1 MCDAI
6 LVVPGGLPLPALRGR
21 VRRYFDERYG
31 KEHVVFVF
39 IPYPNRCYARVER
52 LLPRE
57 RDSTEIRHVEKTFEF
72 DLHIG
77 SGEMVMEVP
86 A

>member
-31 KEHVVFVF
+31 QEHVVFVF
-39 IPYPNRCYARVER
+39 IPSRTRCYARVQR

-57 RDSTEIRHVEKTFEF
+57 RNGHEIRHVERTFEF
-72 DLHIG
+72 DLCVG
-77 SGEMVMEVP
+77 GVEGVMEVP

>member
-21 VRRYFDERYG
+21 VRRYFEERYG

-39 IPYPNRCYARVER
+39 IPYPGRCYAKVQR

-57 RDSTEIRHVEKTFEF
+57 RNSHEIRCVEKTFEF
-72 DLHIG
+72 DIHMG
-77 SGEMVMEVP
+77 SGNMIMEVP

>member
-6 LVVPGGLPLPALRGR
+6 LVVPGGLPLPALRNR

-31 KEHVVFVF
+31 NEHVIFVI
-39 IPYPNRCYARVER
+39 IPSSARCYAKLER

-57 RDSTEIRHVEKTFEF
+57 RNASEIRRIEKTFEV
-72 DLHIG
+72 DIHTG
-77 SGEMVMEVP
+77 MGEMIMEVP

>member
-21 VRRYFDERYG
+21 VRRYFDERYE

-39 IPYPNRCYARVER
+39 VPSSRRCYARVAR

-57 RDSTEIRHVEKTFEF
+57 RNSPGIRVIEKTFEY
-72 DLHIG
+72 DICLGATNDI
-77 SGEMVMEVP
+77 MEVP

>member
-6 LVVPGGLPLPALRGR
+6 LVVPGGLPLPTLRGR

-39 IPYPNRCYARVER
+39 IPSPSRCYAKVER

-57 RDSTEIRHVEKTFEF
+57 RGASEIRHIEQTFEF

-77 SGEMVMEVP
+77 MGEMIMEVP